1 MSLTLQRPASRTC
14 RREPRAAA
22 RRQRGLSLV
31 ELLVSLVLGMA
42 VLIGLASVYVA
53 AKQSFRF
60 QETSGRLQEDAVFA
74 LETIAKDLRMSG
86 FAGCRG
92 VNQDAGPI
100 YYPRLSLA
108 TAPTAINGPNPLA
121 AVESGFT
128 TVTVQPLTPFNF
140 LRGFDN
146 VPNAMFASGSEPT
159 TSGTD
164 SLFFSGGSANV
175 VSVTAAMTAD
185 TSALTIG
192 TDPYNWAATT
202 TPIANP
208 GVYNMIVSNCITS
221 SLFAGKVTTGGT
233 LIAHD
238 TTLGNAANAFP
249 TSSLY
254 GTDALVMPLEWSF
267 YYVATRSGA
276 TTPSLYRVF
285 YDGNKRDGSP
295 QEIVANV
302 ESMQLHYGENL
313 NGIDDVTASACV
325 LASGG
330 ATCTPTLR
338 ADTWRTTAASV
349 TNWSRVVGV
358 RIGLMMVGADV
369 GAAADVITATPP
381 ILGASYTLPTGASS
395 TRLRKE
401 FSTTVLLRNRIAP
414 R

>member
-1 MSLTLQRPASRTC
+1 MSVSLQISGGKRRFRGLQSAQRP
-14 RREPRAAA
+14 
-22 RRQRGLSLV
+22 QRGLSLV

-74 LETIAKDLRMSG
+74 LEMIAKNLRMSG

-92 VNQDAGPI
+92 VNQEAGPV
-100 YYPRLSLA
+100 YFPRLTLA
-108 TAPTAINGPNPLA
+108 TAPTGIDGPNPLA
-121 AVESGFT
+121 TVESGST

-140 LRGFDN
+140 LRGFDD
-146 VPNAMFASGSEPT
+146 VPSTMFASGSAPT

-175 VSVTAAMTAD
+175 VSVTAPMAAA
-185 TSALTIG
+185 TSSLTIG
-192 TDPYNWAATT
+192 ADPYNWAATT
-202 TPIANP
+202 TPTANP
-208 GVYNMIVSNCITS
+208 GVYNMIVSNCLTS
-221 SLFAGKVTTGGT
+221 SLFAGKVTTSGT

-238 TTLGNAANAFP
+238 TTLGNAANDFP
-249 TSSLY
+249 TSPLY
-254 GTDALVMPLEWSF
+254 GADALVMPLEWSF

-276 TTPSLYRVF
+276 ATPSLYRVF
-285 YDGNKRDGSP
+285 YDGNKRDGNP
-295 QEIVANV
+295 QEIISNV

-313 NGIDDVTASACV
+313 NGIDDVTTLACV

-338 ADTWRTTAASV
+338 ADTWQTTAASV

-358 RIGLMMVGADV
+358 RIGLMMVGSDA
-369 GAAADVITATPP
+369 GAAADVTVATPP
-381 ILGASYTLPTGASS
+381 ILGASYTLPSGASS
-395 TRLRKE
+395 RRLRKE

>member
-1 MSLTLQRPASRTC
+1 MSVSLQIHGGKRRFRDLQSAQRP
-14 RREPRAAA
+14 
-22 RRQRGLSLV
+22 QRGLSLV

-74 LETIAKDLRMSG
+74 LEMIAKNLRMSG

-92 VNQDAGPI
+92 VNQEAGPV
-100 YYPRLSLA
+100 YFPRLTLA
-108 TAPTAINGPNPLA
+108 TAPTGIDGPNPLA
-121 AVESGFT
+121 TVESGST
-128 TVTVQPLTPFNF
+128 TVTVQPMTPFNF
-140 LRGFDN
+140 LRGFDD
-146 VPNAMFASGSEPT
+146 VPSTMFATGAVPT
-159 TSGTD
+159 SSGTD
-164 SLFFSGGSANV
+164 SLFFSGGSADV
-175 VSVTAAMTAD
+175 VSVTAPMAAA

-192 TDPYNWAATT
+192 ADPYNWAATT
-202 TPIANP
+202 TPTANP
-208 GVYNMIVSNCITS
+208 GVYNMIVSNCVTS
-221 SLFAGKVTTGGT
+221 SLFAGKVTTSGT

-238 TTLGNAANAFP
+238 TTLGNAANDFP
-249 TSSLY
+249 TSPLY
-254 GTDALVMPLEWSF
+254 GADALVMPLEWSF

-276 TTPSLYRVF
+276 ATPSLYRVF
-285 YDGNKRDGSP
+285 YDGNKRDGNP
-295 QEIVANV
+295 QEIISNV

-313 NGIDDVTASACV
+313 NGIDDVTTLACV
-325 LASGG
+325 LATGG

-358 RIGLMMVGADV
+358 RIGLMMVGSDA
-369 GAAADVITATPP
+369 GAAADVTTATPP
-381 ILGASYTLPTGASS
+381 ILGASYTLPSGAST

>member
-1 MSLTLQRPASRTC
+1 MSVSLQISGGKRRFRGLQSAQRP
-14 RREPRAAA
+14 
-22 RRQRGLSLV
+22 QRGLSLV

-74 LETIAKDLRMSG
+74 LEMIAKNLRMSG

-92 VNQDAGPI
+92 VNQEAGPV
-100 YYPRLSLA
+100 YFPRLTLA
-108 TAPTAINGPNPLA
+108 TAPTGIDGPNPLA
-121 AVESGFT
+121 TVESGST

-140 LRGFDN
+140 LRGFDD
-146 VPNAMFASGSEPT
+146 VPSTMFASGLAPT

-175 VSVTAAMTAD
+175 VSVTAPMAAA
-185 TSALTIG
+185 TSSLTIG
-192 TDPYNWAATT
+192 ADPYNWAATT
-202 TPIANP
+202 TPTANP
-208 GVYNMIVSNCITS
+208 GVYNMIVSNCLTS
-221 SLFAGKVTTGGT
+221 SLFAGKVTTSGT

-238 TTLGNAANAFP
+238 TTLGNAANDFP
-249 TSSLY
+249 TSPLY
-254 GTDALVMPLEWSF
+254 GADALVMPLEWSF

-276 TTPSLYRVF
+276 ATPSLYRVF
-285 YDGNKRDGSP
+285 YDGNKRDGNP
-295 QEIVANV
+295 QEIISNV

-313 NGIDDVTASACV
+313 NGIDDVTTLACV

-338 ADTWRTTAASV
+338 ADTWQTTAASV

-358 RIGLMMVGADV
+358 RIGLMMVGSDA
-369 GAAADVITATPP
+369 GAAADVTVATPP
-381 ILGASYTLPTGASS
+381 ILGASYTLPSGASS
-395 TRLRKE
+395 RRLRKE